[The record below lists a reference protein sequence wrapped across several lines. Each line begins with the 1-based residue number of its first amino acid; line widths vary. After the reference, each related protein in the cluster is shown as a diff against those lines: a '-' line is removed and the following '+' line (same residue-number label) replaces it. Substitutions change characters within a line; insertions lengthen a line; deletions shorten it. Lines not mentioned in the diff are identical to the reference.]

1 MTTMTMGRLFV
12 ISAPSGAGKTTLL
25 SRVMARIPGLA
36 FSVSHTT
43 RMARPG
49 EKQGVDY
56 HFVSKPEFLTM
67 IDAGRFLEHAEVHG
81 NLYGTAKSGIRQ
93 QLEEGLDVILDIDV
107 QGAAILRRTGQMAA
121 AYVFIAPPSMAE
133 LEKRL
138 RGRGTESEDRIQLRL
153 QNARQELQAA
163 GEYEYLIINE
173 DLAETADLLGA
184 IILAERARAHRLP
197 SGKPIGSVAG

>member
-1 MTTMTMGRLFV
+1 MTMGRLFV

-43 RMARPG
+43 RVPRPG
-49 EKQGVDY
+49 EREGIDY
-56 HFVSKPEFLTM
+56 NFIAKAEFLAM

-93 QLEEGLDVILDIDV
+93 QLEKGIDVILDIDV

-138 RGRGTESEDRIQLRL
+138 RGRGTESEDRIQVRL

-163 GEYEYLIINE
+163 GEYEYLIVNE

-197 SGKPIGSVAG
+197 SGKPIESVAG